1 MSTAFITTQWT
12 LIYRAGD
19 SQTVSGAEAFSALCQ
34 AYWQPLYA
42 YTLSTGV
49 SHQDAQDFTQGFF
62 QHLLEKD
69 LPAGLHPTKGRFRTW
84 LLAVMKNFL
93 AGEHRHQTRQ
103 KRGGPDLQTLT
114 LEDAHHELHHSDHPA
129 DAYEREWARS
139 VLANALTR
147 LREESEHAG
156 QMNRF
161 EVLQGSLFDVTKG
174 EGATEE
180 QAALLGISHNAAK
193 IALSRLR
200 QRYRELVKKEVSR
213 LVEDPAEVDEEIAH
227 LVRVL
232 SR

>member
-1 MSTAFITTQWT
+1 MSSAFNTTQWT

-19 SQTVSGAEAFSALCQ
+19 AQSELGAEAFGSLCQ

-42 YTLSTGV
+42 YTRSTGIG
-49 SHQDAQDFTQGFF
+49 HEDAQDLTQGFF
-62 QHLLEKD
+62 QHLVETE
-69 LPAGLHPTKGRFRTW
+69 LPAGLHPAKGRFRSW
-84 LLAVMKNFL
+84 LLAVLKNFL
-93 AGEHRHQTRQ
+93 ANEHRHQTRQ

-114 LEDAHHELHHSDHPA
+114 LEDAHQELHHSDHPA

-180 QAALLGISHNAAK
+180 QAASLGISLNAAK
-193 IALSRLR
+193 VALSRLR
-200 QRYRELVKKEVSR
+200 QRYRELVKKEVTR
-213 LVEDPAEVDEEIAH
+213 LVEDPADVDEEIAH
-227 LVRVL
+227 LIRVL